1 MDSLYA
7 FQKSEN
13 NSKLKLIFED
23 DFERNESDEE
33 KEELGNGWSTNSSK
47 RAGGNKQVD
56 LREGTMHIYMHKAA
70 DHAVSVRHDA
80 QFQNGEVHLRFMLE
94 NEKDIL
100 GLNFA
105 DSKLKSVWAGHLF
118 KVNVGIRK
126 LEILDLKTGQ
136 MDLKIR
142 DQRRAKKVT
151 PETKK
156 LLATKVKRTKLK
168 LDIKKWYQL
177 RVKIHG
183 DTLTLFIDNEE
194 KSNFSSKGFAHPT
207 KRMLRVAVPRE
218 AVIDDLK
225 IFSVEEK

>member
-1 MDSLYA
+1 MIQRRIFLAVLVSALGSVGIVDSLYA

-94 NEKDIL
+94 NEKDIEPDRTIE
-100 GLNFA
+100 FA
-105 DSKLKSVWAGHLF
+105 SDEYQELVWEL
-118 KVNVGIRK
+118 VS
-126 LEILDLKTGQ
+126 
-136 MDLKIR
+136 
-142 DQRRAKKVT
+142 QRRHA
-151 PETKK
+151 E
-156 LLATKVKRTKLK
+156 LALDGDILISVDGKTILIKGAPHDKPVKPVNR
-168 LDIKKWYQL
+168 
-177 RVKIHG
+177 
-183 DTLTLFIDNEE
+183 
-194 KSNFSSKGFAHPT
+194 
-207 KRMLRVAVPRE
+207 
-218 AVIDDLK
+218 
-225 IFSVEEK
+225 